1 MGECGANMFDSCPR
15 KPTHALPDSRHNQRI
30 CRKRLCLLSR
40 SRRKCTWSTL
50 VDALPALVEC
60 EEFHWLLAK
69 LKQWQ
74 SASRHRGAES
84 KHPSVKTSRP
94 VEKLQLFRAATVAS
108 SFAPLMKFPSWR
120 WMKKRVLGSAA
131 SSAPPEDW
139 QDRFGDKAVPLFWQE
154 SKPISFFNAILDEY
168 KVTSIFDVTA
178 GSGAMMEASLTRG
191 AVYHGLCLNKDHQQW
206 LQAIA
211 DRAACGLITL
221 EGSTLFN
228 EALAAE
234 IKKFFPDVLESLA
247 PKTDH
252 EEAPLEPD
260 SPGE

>member
-1 MGECGANMFDSCPR
+1 MLAQPQSEEMHLVYSGGCIARAGRMRRIPLAAR
-15 KPTHALPDSRHNQRI
+15 KIETVAVRFPTQRG
-30 CRKRLCLLSR
+30 R
-40 SRRKCTWSTL
+40 
-50 VDALPALVEC
+50 
-60 EEFHWLLAK
+60 
-69 LKQWQ
+69 
-74 SASRHRGAES
+74 
-84 KHPSVKTSRP
+84 VKTSKRENFTSCGEATTFQGSYSG
-94 VEKLQLFRAATVAS
+94 VEFRS
-108 SFAPLMKFPSWR
+108 SYEIPLMALDEKA
-120 WMKKRVLGSAA
+120 RVLGSAA

-168 KVTSIFDVTA
+168 KVTSIFVVTA

>member
-1 MGECGANMFDSCPR
+1 MLAQPQSEEMHLVYSGGCIARAGRMRRIPLAAR
-15 KPTHALPDSRHNQRI
+15 KIETVAVRFPTQRG
-30 CRKRLCLLSR
+30 R
-40 SRRKCTWSTL
+40 
-50 VDALPALVEC
+50 
-60 EEFHWLLAK
+60 
-69 LKQWQ
+69 
-74 SASRHRGAES
+74 
-84 KHPSVKTSRP
+84 VKTSKRENFTSCGEATTFQGSYSG
-94 VEKLQLFRAATVAS
+94 VEFRS
-108 SFAPLMKFPSWR
+108 SYEIPLMALDEKA
-120 WMKKRVLGSAA
+120 RVLGSAA

-221 EGSTLFN
+221 EGSTLFK

-234 IKKFFPDVLESLA
+234 IKKFFPDVLERVA

>member
-1 MGECGANMFDSCPR
+1 M
-15 KPTHALPDSRHNQRI
+15 
-30 CRKRLCLLSR
+30 
-40 SRRKCTWSTL
+40 
-50 VDALPALVEC
+50 
-60 EEFHWLLAK
+60 
-69 LKQWQ
+69 
-74 SASRHRGAES
+74 
-84 KHPSVKTSRP
+84 
-94 VEKLQLFRAATVAS
+94 
-108 SFAPLMKFPSWR
+108 
-120 WMKKRVLGSAA
+120 
-131 SSAPPEDW
+131 
-139 QDRFGDKAVPLFWQE
+139 
-154 SKPISFFNAILDEY
+154 
-168 KVTSIFDVTA
+168 TSIFDVTA

-252 EEAPLEPD
+252 EEAPVPVSEDCFNLD
-260 SPGE
+260 IMAARLCGPGFHHHRKPILL